1 MEKLAFAAKGSPM
14 TFAVYIMAACVG
26 IGVGVGEFVGVVV
39 GVGVIEEVGEAV
51 GVGVGVC
58 VDVSVGVVVGVNE
71 GVGEA
76 VGVGVAEAVGVG
88 VCVWVVTS
96 SPGRALFASALQGLS
111 PATTRQAKKRSKNLI
126 KRFNLLIL
134 ILSLNPVFTE

>member
-76 VGVGVAEAVGVG
+76 VGVGV
-88 VCVWVVTS
+88 CVWVVTS